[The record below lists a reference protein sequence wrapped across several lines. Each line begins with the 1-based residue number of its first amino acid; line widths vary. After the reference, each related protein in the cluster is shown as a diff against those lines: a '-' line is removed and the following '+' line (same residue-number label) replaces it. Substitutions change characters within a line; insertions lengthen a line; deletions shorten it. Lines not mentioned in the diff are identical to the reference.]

1 MCVGHS
7 AWQPHIQRQAPRYTS
22 EGRATRAGV
31 HLVET
36 LYLSLGLG
44 SCVFKALGL
53 GMTLFSGEPLGE
65 APGSG
70 AGDTQLLIRNL
81 WHHWGTHKEPF
92 LL

>member
-1 MCVGHS
+1 M
-7 AWQPHIQRQAPRYTS
+7 
-22 EGRATRAGV
+22 
-31 HLVET
+31 ET

-44 SCVFKALGL
+44 SCVFKALGS
-53 GMTLFSGEPLGE
+53 GMTVFSGDPLGE
-65 APGSG
+65 ASESG